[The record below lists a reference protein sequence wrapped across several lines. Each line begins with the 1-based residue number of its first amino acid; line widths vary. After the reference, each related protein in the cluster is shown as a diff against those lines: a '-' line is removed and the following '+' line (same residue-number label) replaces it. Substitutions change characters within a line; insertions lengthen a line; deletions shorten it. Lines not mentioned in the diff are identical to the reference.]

1 MSESNGDLINKRIQI
16 FRQELSSKYPKL
28 ANSDQLNCA
37 LDLSR
42 LILSTFTRDAQIRI
56 DKLESMFGRAMSIA
70 KWLISFLT
78 AIIIALLSNI
88 FMGFM

>member
-16 FRQELSSKYPKL
+16 FRQELSLKYPKL

-37 LDLSR
+37 LDLAR

-56 DKLESMFGRAMSIA
+56 EKLEAMFGRAMSIA

-78 AIIIALLSNI
+78 AILIALLSNR